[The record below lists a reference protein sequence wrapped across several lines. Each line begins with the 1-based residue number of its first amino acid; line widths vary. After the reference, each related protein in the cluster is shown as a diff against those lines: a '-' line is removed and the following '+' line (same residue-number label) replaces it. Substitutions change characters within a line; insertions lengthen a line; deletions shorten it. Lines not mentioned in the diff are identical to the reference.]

1 MMAVPRRSKPAA
13 AAAAPDTETPATEL
27 DGQVGQPA
35 PASNGSPAA
44 VTHAPET
51 NGHALVPADAAPLAL
66 PAPGVDASRF
76 PADPGLYAVLGLDPS
91 ASDAEIQTT
100 YRRRAAR
107 LLNDGQANSHAMRE
121 LNGAVQVLG
130 NPVRRAEYDRLRQLQ
145 SGLSNGPTPIRLGAK
160 AAAPLTR
167 RRRPRTVVQPRYA
180 GLTDVVAVL
189 MVVGLAVLAGAL
201 IIPRLSINLS
211 ALNVLQNVLPLTNS
225 NTRRVLDAATPSA
238 AATLAPT
245 ATPRPGLVERFAGV
259 SVPDPPQNTPETVL
273 VRLRRDGQPA
283 SNFDVWAVVQYRTVE
298 ERWPATG
305 SIKTDGSG
313 TASISFNVGAAT
325 PNYPVQVRV
334 YAQVDDTQQ
343 LTWSTSFTPR

>member
-13 AAAAPDTETPATEL
+13 AAAAPDAE
-27 DGQVGQPA
+27 A
-35 PASNGSPAA
+35 PALEPNGASEAPIAA
-44 VTHAPET
+44 T
-51 NGHALVPADAAPLAL
+51 NGHALVAADAAPLAL
-66 PAPGVDASRF
+66 PAPVGDASRF
-76 PADPGLYAVLGLDPS
+76 PVDPGLYAVLGLDPA

-107 LLNDGQANSHAMRE
+107 LLNEGQANSHAMRE

-145 SGLSNGPTPIRLGAK
+145 SGLSNGPTPIRIGAK
-160 AAAPLTR
+160 AAAPITR

-211 ALNVLQNVLPLTNS
+211 ALNALQNVLPLSNS

-238 AATLAPT
+238 AATAAPT
-245 ATPRPGLVERFAGV
+245 ATPRPGLVERFAGSNVSV
-259 SVPDPPQNTPETVL
+259 SVPNPPQNTPETVL
-273 VRLRRDGQPA
+273 VRLRRDGQAA

-313 TASISFNVGAAT
+313 TASISFNVGSAT